1 MGGARRAGLARVAL
15 AGALLGS
22 SLALGCAGET
32 LVTRDG
38 RLRSERDQFSV
49 DTPARP
55 PWTPISVDGALAAF
69 RAPGPAFMSVQ
80 SRCGRPLA
88 SPQIMARHLEI
99 GLPERMLR
107 QSGPVGVGDWQG
119 WSQVFDTLEE
129 GAVVRLKTVTLVA
142 GDCTFDWILSAR
154 AGFEDV
160 EPSFDAWWRSFEYH
174 GPATRDGR
182 EEAAR

>member
-1 MGGARRAGLARVAL
+1 VRVAL
-15 AGALLGS
+15 AGALLG
-22 SLALGCAGET
+22 LAFALGCAGDS
-32 LVTRDG
+32 LVVADG

-49 DTPARP
+49 HTPERP
-55 PWTPISVDGALAAF
+55 PWKPISVDRALAAF

-107 QSGPVGVGDWQG
+107 QSGPVGVGPWQG
-119 WSQVFDTLEE
+119 WSQIFDTLEE
-129 GAVVRLKTVTLVA
+129 GAAVRLKTVTIVA

-174 GPATRDGR
+174 GPTAAEGR
-182 EEAAR
+182 EEAGR